1 MDQVGIYV
9 VIAAISYLFGS
20 ISFARIVSRLVA
32 PDVDLNN
39 VHLPKE
45 DGSEGQL
52 LQSVGA
58 TTASVK
64 LGPRVGCTI
73 GILDILKGVLPVL
86 ILKLLYPEQ
95 FYFLIAS
102 VFVVVGHNWPIYYRF
117 RGGGGMSPTYGG
129 FFVVDF
135 IGTIVCA
142 LAGMVFGFFIIRDIL
157 IAYTSGLWFF
167 LLWMILFKGD
177 WQYIVYAVVM
187 NIIFTIALIP
197 DVKDYVRKKREGQVD
212 MKAGMESFPM
222 GRGMLKI
229 MKFFGVKPKRKSA

>member
-1 MDQVGIYV
+1 MDEVSISLVIV
-9 VIAAISYLFGS
+9 VISYLFGS
-20 ISFARIVSRLVA
+20 ISFARLISRLVA
-32 PDVDLNN
+32 PEVDLNN
-39 VHLPKE
+39 IHMPNE

-52 LQSVGA
+52 LKTVGA
-58 TTASVK
+58 TTASIK

-86 ILKLLYPEQ
+86 IIKLLYPER

-102 VFVVVGHNWPIYYRF
+102 VFVVVGHNWPIYYHF

-135 IGTIVCA
+135 IGTIVSA
-142 LAGMVFGFFIIRDIL
+142 LAGMIFGFFIIRDVL
-157 IAYTSGLWFF
+157 IAYLSGLWFY
-167 LLWMILFKGD
+167 LLWMILFKSN

-187 NIIFTIALIP
+187 NIIFIIALIP
-197 DVKDYVRKKREGQVD
+197 DVKDYVKKKKAGQVD
-212 MKAGMESFPM
+212 LRASMVSFPM

-229 MKFFGVKPKRKSA
+229 MKFFGVEPKMKSG

>member
-1 MDQVGIYV
+1 VDEVGISV

-20 ISFARIVSRLVA
+20 ISFARIISRLIA
-32 PDVDLNN
+32 HDVDLNT
-39 VHLPKE
+39 VHLPNE

-86 ILKLLYPEQ
+86 IIKLLYPEQ
-95 FYFLIAS
+95 YYFLIAS
-102 VFVVVGHNWPIYYRF
+102 VFVVVGHNWPVYYHF
-117 RGGGGMSPTYGG
+117 RGGSGVSPTYGG

-187 NIIFTIALIP
+187 NILFTIALIP
-197 DVKDYVRKKREGQVD
+197 DVKEYVRKKQKGQLD
-212 MKAGMESFPM
+212 MRVGMESFPM

-229 MKFFGVKPKRKSA
+229 MKFFGVEPKQKSG